1 MVHSIHT
8 DAAMRTNIEID
19 DKLIAKAMKALKVSK
34 KKEAVNVALQ
44 RIVSMHAQ
52 RDVLQLRG
60 QSEWRGNLDAMRT
73 DR

>member
-1 MVHSIHT
+1 
-8 DAAMRTNIEID
+8 MRTNIEID
-19 DKLIAKAMKALKVSK
+19 DKLIARAMKALKVST

-44 RIVSMHAQ
+44 RVVSQHAQ

-60 QSEWRGNLDAMRT
+60 QIQWRGNLDEMRT

>member
-1 MVHSIHT
+1 
-8 DAAMRTNIEID
+8 MRTNIEID
-19 DKLIAKAMKALKVSK
+19 DKLIAKAMKALKVST

-44 RIVSMHAQ
+44 RVVAKDAQ

-60 QSEWRGNLDAMRT
+60 QIQWRGNLDEMRT